1 MSAYNRRLADL
12 MRHYLGRTVMDALGD
27 NDIEEVYVNPDTVV
41 RFVSRSRGGN
51 GLGSPRSEERL
62 VDAIG

>member
-1 MSAYNRRLADL
+1 